1 MNKEMK
7 VLIWIHKDEVVSGD
21 ITNYEFTRP
30 YHDRNNEW
38 VQVSITQDKFTR
50 LEDKR
55 FDKVARLKDDEGNL
69 FKDEEALIFER
80 NPQTGKIRSRKVGDY
95 GNESDV
101 DINEDVPFGD

>member
-1 MNKEMK
+1 MK
-7 VLIWIHKDEVVSGD
+7 FSE
-21 ITNYEFTRP
+21 
-30 YHDRNNEW
+30 
-38 VQVSITQDKFTR
+38 
-50 LEDKR
+50 
-55 FDKVARLKDDEGNL
+55 NL